1 MRRESTSFGRR
12 HCRATFVCE
21 KFVTLFWWHVPT
33 SNPETNLAARRPKL
47 TPSSTIMQARSK
59 SSRRCCSSTMGDD
72 ASSENVRLEVQEGA
86 SATGEAVWK
95 DAGPISL
102 LDSLQSHQQ
111 SPPATSCP
119 TSTQTTPLPK
129 QAKEWL
135 LSKHSIKMKKDRQNL
150 YLFRNAPDNGV
161 NTNLLILLHGSGDSH
176 RPFDKLAQTM
186 SLPQTATLSISSM
199 VCGIELPFGLGSSWF
214 QELDYSS
221 GNPLPR
227 ANANRQTT
235 LGVAVAYLTELLRSK
250 YLLLGTRTDIHIG
263 IWCWSHT
270 GVGDVSIVDRPAVGR
285 SHLHWNG
292 RVGRHSYRIGHEQQ
306 WYSHSSTI
314 SRQESFRCMQE

>member
-1 MRRESTSFGRR
+1 
-12 HCRATFVCE
+12 
-21 KFVTLFWWHVPT
+21 
-33 SNPETNLAARRPKL
+33 
-47 TPSSTIMQARSK
+47 
-59 SSRRCCSSTMGDD
+59 MGDD

-235 LGVAVAYLTELLRSK
+235 LGVAVAYLTELLRRLST
-250 YLLLGTRTDIHIG
+250 YCWAPERIFILGYGAGAILALETCRLWTGPPLGGAICIGMDGLGGTVTGSATSNSGTPILLL
-263 IWCWSHT
+263 SHDKNLLDACKSEYEARRGKDLVET
-270 GVGDVSIVDRPAVGR
+270 CAQAKRGMVSGPSEMEAVMKFLSKRLVLG
-285 SHLHWNG
+285 
-292 RVGRHSYRIGHEQQ
+292 
-306 WYSHSSTI
+306 
-314 SRQESFRCMQE
+314 MQMPSQASLAT